1 MHIYLIDFEYVI
13 FMRDYDIDEARDI
26 LKSQNP
32 VNLKIIPHVEERWLE
47 RDFEINYTVDCLLN
61 TVPLSIS
68 KTYYNRFKLIYP
80 HETKSTMDLY
90 VIIEISDNEN
100 VSIITVYPEEKKRRE
115 HERKH

>member
-1 MHIYLIDFEYVI
+1 
-13 FMRDYDIDEARDI
+13 MRDYDIDEARDI

-61 TVPLSIS
+61 GVPLSIS

-100 VSIITVYPEEKKRRE
+100 MSIITVYPEEKKRRE

>member
-1 MHIYLIDFEYVI
+1 
-13 FMRDYDIDEARDI
+13 MRDYDIDEARDI
-26 LKSQNP
+26 LKSQDP
-32 VNLKIIPHVEERWLE
+32 INLKIIPHVEERWLE

-61 TVPLSIS
+61 KVPLSIS

-100 VSIITVYPEEKKRRE
+100 VSIITVYPEEKKKRE

>member
-1 MHIYLIDFEYVI
+1 
-13 FMRDYDIDEARDI
+13 MRDYNIDKAREI

-32 VNLKIIPHVEERWLE
+32 SNLKIIPHVEERWLE
-47 RDFEINYTVDCLLN
+47 RDFEINYTVNCLLN
-61 TVPLSIS
+61 TIPLSIS

-90 VIIEISDNEN
+90 VIIEISDDEN
-100 VSIITVYPEEKKRRE
+100 VTIITAYPEEKKRRE